1 MKHEFPIEVLERTSG
16 SHEIPGNSIVLQT
29 YGPTAFDAWMQAIQS
44 AEHYIHFE
52 NYIIRDDSLGLKFRD
67 LLISKALE
75 GVQVRVLYDWVG
87 CWATPGG
94 FWKPLLEA
102 GAEVNSF
109 NRPSLRD
116 PYAMFQR
123 DHRKLVVVDGT
134 VAFSGGFCVGEEWT
148 EIGDEPPW
156 RDTGIMIKGPAANA
170 ANRVFGRTWRIAG
183 GTIPMDLLQREAN
196 VQGETSVWLIEGEPG
211 KSRVLRTLALVAAV
225 ARERLWIT
233 DPYFVAPGAIAEAL
247 VSAAAG
253 GVDVRVLVP
262 ANNNWPLVGSFS
274 RAGYRHLLGNGV
286 RLFEWQGNMIHAKSS
301 VADGLWCRVGSSNL
315 NTWSLLGNWEI
326 DVAALDRSL
335 AEKLEKTFLID
346 LMSSSEVLLP
356 ARVGLRGNT
365 FARRDGGQVDQS
377 DKPDGIQAGSGHTN
391 ANMRREKMNRKFRLT
406 HLVGAGF
413 SLGEALAGQRILGRE
428 DRTVLGVVSFTTIV
442 LAALFSFF
450 PKVFSWSMAG
460 IFCWLGIVTGVR
472 ALRDKFHAGDNT
484 EVVNFNSSK
493 HRSNE

>member
-196 VQGETSVWLIEGEPG
+196 V
-211 KSRVLRTLALVAAV
+211 
-225 ARERLWIT
+225 
-233 DPYFVAPGAIAEAL
+233 
-247 VSAAAG
+247 
-253 GVDVRVLVP
+253 
-262 ANNNWPLVGSFS
+262 
-274 RAGYRHLLGNGV
+274 H
-286 RLFEWQGNMIHAKSS
+286 
-301 VADGLWCRVGSSNL
+301 
-315 NTWSLLGNWEI
+315 
-326 DVAALDRSL
+326 
-335 AEKLEKTFLID
+335 
-346 LMSSSEVLLP
+346 
-356 ARVGLRGNT
+356 
-365 FARRDGGQVDQS
+365 
-377 DKPDGIQAGSGHTN
+377 
-391 ANMRREKMNRKFRLT
+391 
-406 HLVGAGF
+406 
-413 SLGEALAGQRILGRE
+413 
-428 DRTVLGVVSFTTIV
+428 
-442 LAALFSFF
+442 
-450 PKVFSWSMAG
+450 
-460 IFCWLGIVTGVR
+460 
-472 ALRDKFHAGDNT
+472 
-484 EVVNFNSSK
+484 
-493 HRSNE
+493 